1 MLSCQ
6 GGGGMTFDISNVGEK
21 APLEVVMAR
30 AATTTPGPGECTW
43 LDRPLNANEPTRL
56 HIEEQGSVQA
66 ACNAQGQCNI
76 GQTTKHILAIINA
89 IRGSGAFFVHVH
101 NNNAG
106 YLEISRPVSRARWFS
121 GCCASLLAGLVSRGS
136 SASAACGVL

>member
-1 MLSCQ
+1 
-6 GGGGMTFDISNVGEK
+6 MTFDISNVGEK

-89 IRGSGAFFVHVH
+89 IRGSGSGSGRVADP
-101 NNNAG
+101 A
-106 YLEISRPVSRARWFS
+106 LAKTEEEKAARPLVAPTT
-121 GCCASLLAGLVSRGS
+121 LA
-136 SASAACGVL
+136 VLPP